1 VSRFLFAVP
10 PLAGHTLPTVAVGE
24 ELARRGHD
32 VAWAGHRDVC
42 GPLLPAGAA
51 IYDAGDPAW
60 LADVR
65 ERSAGLRG
73 AAAFQFLWEAFLIP
87 LAEAMLP
94 AVDAAIGDFRPDV
107 VIADQQ
113 ALAGAVAAQRRGLP
127 WATSATT
134 SAELA
139 DPFALM
145 PKLGDWARGLLL
157 RFQRGAGLD
166 GAVDPR
172 FSPHLVLAFTTEA
185 LAGPALVS
193 GDQFALVGPSLGSR
207 RNAAEFPWSWL
218 DPGRRL
224 VLVSLGTVSAQ
235 SGDRFFAAMI
245 GALAPIEGV
254 QAVLVASADRLPEL
268 PPNVLARP
276 FVPQLELIARAA
288 AVVSHAGH
296 NTVCEALA
304 HGVPLVVA
312 PIRDDQPIIAQQVTD
327 AGAGVRVRYGRAGA
341 AELREAITAVLGD
354 PSYRD
359 AAGRIAASFRSAG
372 GAAAAADRLEK
383 LT

>member
-10 PLAGHTLPTVAVGE
+10 PLAGHTLPTVALGE
-24 ELARRGHD
+24 ELARRGHE
-32 VAWAGHRDVC
+32 VAWAGHGEVC
-42 GPLLPAGAA
+42 GPLLPDGAT
-51 IYDAGDPAW
+51 IYPAGDADW
-60 LADVR
+60 LAGVR

-73 AAAFQFLWEAFLIP
+73 AAAFQFLWAEFLIP

-94 AVDAAIGDFRPDV
+94 AVDAAIGEFAPDV

-145 PKLGDWARGLLL
+145 PKLGGWARGLITSLQL
-157 RFQRGAGLD
+157 SAGISA
-166 GAVDPR
+166 AVDPR
-172 FSPHLVLAFTTEA
+172 FSPHLIIAYTTEA
-185 LAGPALVS
+185 LTGPGLAAGDHVA
-193 GDQFALVGPSLGSR
+193 FVGPSLGSR
-207 RNAAEFPWSWL
+207 RNAAEFPYEWL
-218 DPGRRL
+218 DPSRRL
-224 VLVSLGTVSAQ
+224 VLVSLGTVSAS
-235 SGDRFFAAMI
+235 SGDRFFAAALE
-245 GALAPIEGV
+245 ALAPLDV
-254 QAVLVASADRLPEL
+254 QAVLVTDPARFPDV
-268 PPNVLARP
+268 PPHVLVRP
-276 FVPQLELIARAA
+276 FVPQLELIARAS

-312 PIRDDQPIIAQQVTD
+312 PIRDDQPIIAGQVAG
-327 AGAGVRVRYGRAGA
+327 AGAGVRVRYGRVGAG
-341 AELREAITAVLGD
+341 ELRSALVAVLED
-354 PSYRD
+354 PSYRT
-359 AAGRIAASFRSAG
+359 AAERVAASFRSAG